1 MERLTNKAWRN
12 FDPWECCGQDKYCKR
27 GCHDPGGCTKG
38 CIVPR
43 LYKRLGVYEDTGLTP
58 WEIKSM
64 QEKHFSGL
72 EMAKL
77 HSAFMELK
85 KYQEADK
92 DGRIVELM
100 NADAEGRL
108 KIVPRAPKGTVCG
121 SCVHFDRETGTAHGF
136 CKTQT
141 QMRVSAES
149 PSGRTEPRYVMQSRP
164 ACKGYEPLEEDDDG
178 STD

>member
-1 MERLTNKAWRN
+1 MERLTFDGN
-12 FDPWECCGQDKYCKR
+12 FCDIAQCRELPCPHGGKCTQRKVWEKLKD
-27 GCHDPGGCTKG
+27 
-38 CIVPR
+38 
-43 LYKRLGVYEDTGLTP
+43 YEDTGLPPEVCANYKTF
-58 WEIKSM
+58 EDECISKGVT
-64 QEKHFSGL
+64 F
-72 EMAKL
+72 
-77 HSAFMELK
+77 
-85 KYQEADK
+85 
-92 DGRIVELM
+92 GRIVELM

-141 QMRVSAES
+141 QMRVSAEF

-178 STD
+178 ATD